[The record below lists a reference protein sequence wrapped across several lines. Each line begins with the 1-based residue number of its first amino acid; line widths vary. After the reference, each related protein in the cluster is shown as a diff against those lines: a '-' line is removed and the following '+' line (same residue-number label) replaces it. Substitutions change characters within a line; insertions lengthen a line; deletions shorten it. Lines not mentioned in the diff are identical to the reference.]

1 MDSMAL
7 AYKPKPGKPSTPNDS
22 FSVKVNIN
30 LWTQCGWESELPVL
44 DIGLMLYN
52 LSLVDEL
59 RLYFPFELNVEEITD
74 LCDLLA
80 HDNDLTG
87 AVFNEPYS
95 IHIDPSAPKKAR
107 VELVPGQNPPKK
119 SDSPFVLYSLDPKND
134 IKLETFI
141 GNTAGVDVKGTFAN
155 ISVASI
161 VDEKVAGTTTKK
173 TNYYLRFRIQSPQL
187 ANCVREYKAPNRFF
201 ETIVNSTYMVELR
214 FNNTRSMTC
223 TLVEK
228 LTSRD
233 GYQLAPIQSLHMLLM
248 TKVYVD
254 VDSSSFKSSRAI
266 EENIWNKYVEEISG
280 KKPPKDI
287 IAYHAKSS
295 SEDVASGIGSWEFFA
310 RMKAGKF
317 SIQDIIPYILLLAIF
332 SISFN
337 VLTDIVLYF
346 LPELFPAINLIWK
359 KILVVV
365 LGAVIIWI
373 ALRQQGK
380 K

>member
-1 MDSMAL
+1 M
-7 AYKPKPGKPSTPNDS
+7 N
-22 FSVKVNIN
+22 
-30 LWTQCGWESELPVL
+30 
-44 DIGLMLYN
+44 
-52 LSLVDEL
+52 
-59 RLYFPFELNVEEITD
+59 
-74 LCDLLA
+74 
-80 HDNDLTG
+80 
-87 AVFNEPYS
+87 
-95 IHIDPSAPKKAR
+95 
-107 VELVPGQNPPKK
+107 
-119 SDSPFVLYSLDPKND
+119 
-134 IKLETFI
+134 
-141 GNTAGVDVKGTFAN
+141 
-155 ISVASI
+155 
-161 VDEKVAGTTTKK
+161 
-173 TNYYLRFRIQSPQL
+173 
-187 ANCVREYKAPNRFF
+187 
-201 ETIVNSTYMVELR
+201 
-214 FNNTRSMTC
+214 C